1 MRTPTRAGCRFRAA
15 ATPRR
20 NAALPAWPQALHVR
34 DRATRHPQAAWP
46 DEDIVLWQH
55 GRQTLHSGAV
65 EQGSRQRIQVFQQ
78 HARLDGAQPR
88 VPARH
93 APMGNAQPARRRA
106 SHQHRRRQAHPAR
119 RGIGKVQFNIST
131 ASLLVVRAHA
141 RQRRPTIGTRAA
153 VGVPP
158 AAGARV
164 GGQDGMP
171 RRGGR
176 ETPRRAGPG
185 RVAPARPGRDPART
199 RCAASR
205 RSPARFRATDSDATQ
220 TKPPAQARPAT
231 LANRSR
237 PACSRDR
244 SHR

>member
-1 MRTPTRAGCRFRAA
+1 MSVSRGSGA
-15 ATPRR
+15 RR
-20 NAALPAWPQALHVR
+20 NAALPAWPQHVR

-119 RGIGKVQFNIST
+119 RGIGKVQFNIQHGIT
-131 ASLLVVRAHA
+131 PGCAAHA
-141 RQRRPTIGTRAA
+141 RQRRPTIGTRGRGRSHPPPGQGRRPGTRCPDAGSGNAA
-153 VGVPP
+153 SS
-158 AAGARV
+158 RS
-164 GGQDGMP
+164 
-171 RRGGR
+171 R
-176 ETPRRAGPG
+176 PRRA
-185 RVAPARPGRDPART
+185 RSARPGS
-199 RCAASR
+199 CADTMRGVTKIAS
-205 RSPARFRATDSDATQ
+205 SV
-220 TKPPAQARPAT
+220 
-231 LANRSR
+231 SR
-237 PACSRDR
+237 N
-244 SHR
+244 